1 MAIAQAKKYHG
12 QETSSI
18 QVLREAG
25 IPLTKEEVNQKLQ
38 EILQKTEPQTQITT
52 DNRSEMDL
60 YQSVLKIYSEQSEG
74 WKKRNLFERQWVA
87 RDFKKNTG
95 LSIDEMLTTVKALGD
110 SLKTGTSTAEYIEPI
125 KKLGDYYVHQ
135 QEQLKGFEK
144 NPDRLAANLQI
155 IEKWVLDAK
164 FLVMAIMK

>member
-1 MAIAQAKKYHG
+1 
-12 QETSSI
+12 
-18 QVLREAG
+18 
-25 IPLTKEEVNQKLQ
+25 
-38 EILQKTEPQTQITT
+38 
-52 DNRSEMDL
+52 MDL